1 VRGYSWL
8 RLTFVSRTRQ
18 PIARAV
24 GLADNGHA
32 IVGVDETK
40 MRDRFRCLFAILLVL
55 AIAKHFIHSFG
66 EGHDSWSISEWLV
79 NYGGGFVRRGL
90 PGELIYQLV

>member
-1 VRGYSWL
+1 MFS
-8 RLTFVSRTRQ
+8 RQ
-18 PIARAV
+18 PITRAV

-40 MRDRFRCLFAILLVL
+40 REIAFGCLFAILLVL

-79 NYGGGFVRRGL
+79 NYGGG
-90 PGELIYQLV
+90 